1 MNYLKTK
8 YSFWLYKSKKNSKNE
23 SPIYMR
29 IIVGKEY
36 TELSTGIY
44 IQANNW
50 DNKTGKIKGQNLTG
64 IDILNLKLD
73 NLAKAFNKVLK
84 NFLEADIPFTPQS
97 FKNRL
102 LGIDVNIKSLIELFT
117 DHNKEM
123 EKLKGIDY
131 SNSTC
136 QRYATTL
143 THVKEF
149 IKVKLKVPD
158 ILITHLTVKFIKD
171 FITYLKIEKG
181 HNQNTAGKYAKNL
194 KKVLNTAIVD
204 GLIDKNPLMG
214 FKIKNQETNMEFLTL
229 DELKKIEDKVF
240 DIERMENIRKCF
252 LFQCYTGLA
261 YVDLEKLTKNNLVEK
276 QGQLWIESERTKTKV
291 RISVPL
297 SNKAVDILK
306 SFYEGKRLLPV
317 PTNQRYNVYLK
328 ELADTCQISKNLCT
342 HTARRT
348 AATSF
353 LTKGV
358 SIDVVSKLLSHK
370 RISTTQIYAKVVD
383 EKILN
388 EFKKWND

>member
-204 GLIDKNPLMG
+204 G
-214 FKIKNQETNMEFLTL
+214 
-229 DELKKIEDKVF
+229 
-240 DIERMENIRKCF
+240 
-252 LFQCYTGLA
+252 
-261 YVDLEKLTKNNLVEK
+261 
-276 QGQLWIESERTKTKV
+276 
-291 RISVPL
+291 
-297 SNKAVDILK
+297 
-306 SFYEGKRLLPV
+306 
-317 PTNQRYNVYLK
+317 
-328 ELADTCQISKNLCT
+328 
-342 HTARRT
+342 
-348 AATSF
+348 
-353 LTKGV
+353 
-358 SIDVVSKLLSHK
+358 
-370 RISTTQIYAKVVD
+370 
-383 EKILN
+383 
-388 EFKKWND
+388 